1 MLIDNQY
8 IFPRAINSLALCY
21 GLWLIG
27 FSWWFFKQ
35 KKYRLLEIKTFVLA
49 AFTFYLATVAKLT
62 LMPIYVYRFW
72 RIKDYFGKFGN
83 QTDIIHL
90 NPTSMFAY
98 FPSHFWIY
106 QFFGNLIMLIP
117 FGFMI
122 NYIYPK
128 VNSALKATLAGFLL
142 SLSIETYQLILS
154 YFYLTNR
161 YFETSDLIL
170 NTTGALIGF
179 LIWQVIKKIPWIN
192 KQLRV

>member
-90 NPTSMFAY
+90 NPISMFAY

-106 QFFGNLIMLIP
+106 QFFGNLIMYFCRFLI
-117 FGFMI
+117 I
-122 NYIYPK
+122 VYIFSFVY
-128 VNSALKATLAGFLL
+128 NLL
-142 SLSIETYQLILS
+142 EILILL
-154 YFYLTNR
+154 YL
-161 YFETSDLIL
+161 YALLVFFEVSS
-170 NTTGALIGF
+170 
-179 LIWQVIKKIPWIN
+179 
-192 KQLRV
+192 